1 MKRQQLLLRAN
12 RFTISKRLLRDR
24 DEELENSNTLRS
36 QFLKII
42 KEDRDK
48 ERKNKLFKKIK

>member
-24 DEELENSNTLRS
+24 EEEPENSNTLRS

-42 KEDRDK
+42 KEDGDR